1 MRRTVALA
9 AVVLPALLALFAPR
23 PAAADD
29 TLTFVLGKGTPVLMN
44 MLNRVAQGA
53 GFYKEEHLNVVEQ
66 LVDGAAQAAQTCASG
81 AGDICPLSMEP
92 LIGNYSKGL
101 RLQLFLSR
109 ELHYSYVLAVTDDS
123 PIKTLADFGT
133 TLGAHIVGPS
143 SSGEIAAESMLQN
156 AGLGPNDVTFVPIGY
171 ADKAFG
177 ALLSK
182 QVAGAAFVTYELL
195 PLEVAGHKLRIFEHP
210 ALKDVANAGYCAAP
224 ATIANKADALARWSR
239 AIVKTSLFVRLNP
252 EASARIL
259 LQSLGNPFTEA
270 DVQTMTQSITL
281 WESDLPAYDPTDK
294 KIGYISPEGAER
306 YSKILVDFGVAPAAV
321 PGAAIV
327 DDRFIGFANDFDRSK
342 VAALAKSMH

>member
-1 MRRTVALA
+1 
-9 AVVLPALLALFAPR
+9 
-23 PAAADD
+23 
-29 TLTFVLGKGTPVLMN
+29 MN

-53 GFYKEEHLNVVEQ
+53 GFYKEEHLNVVEA

-92 LIGNYSKGL
+92 LISNYSKGL

-123 PIKTLADFGT
+123 PVQSLADFKGT
-133 TLGAHIVGPS
+133 TLGAHIIGPS

-171 ADKAFG
+171 ADQAFDS
-177 ALLSK
+177 LLSK
-182 QVAGAAFVTYELL
+182 RVAGAAFVLYELL

-210 ALKDVANAGYCAAP
+210 TLKDVANAGYCAAP

-252 EASARIL
+252 GASARL
-259 LQSLGNPFTEA
+259 LLTSLGKPFTDDDLHA
-270 DVQTMTQSITL
+270 MTQAITL
-281 WESDLPAYDPTDK
+281 WEDDLPAFDPADK
-294 KIGYISPEGAER
+294 KIGYISPDGAER
-306 YSKILVDFGVAPAAV
+306 YSKILVDFGVAPAVV
-321 PGAAIV
+321 PGSAIV
-327 DDRFIGFANDFDRSK
+327 DDRFIDFANDFDRRA
-342 VAALAKSMH
+342 VAALAKRMH